1 LNVRSG
7 ARPRLGAVAELVV
20 TKEYREDLGTKDA
33 DGYYDYDYRYWD
45 YSFDLDGR
53 KYRARIYADT
63 PEEANVMHLEDAR
76 PAEFEDDLVTI
87 GEYMRREAGVI
98 AICILGATGT
108 FEPAITYE

>member
-1 LNVRSG
+1 MNVRSG

-33 DGYYDYDYRYWD
+33 DGYYDYEYRYSD

-63 PEEANVMHLEDAR
+63 PEEANVMHVEDAR

-87 GEYMRREAGVI
+87 GEYMRQEAGVTV
-98 AICILGATGT
+98 ICILGGTGA
-108 FEPAITYE
+108 FEPAIRYE